1 MEKRILVYT
10 NHYYPENFK
19 INDLVRWIKDD
30 NHHIR
35 VITQIPNYPNGDF
48 YKGYGVFLKSNQR
61 HEKQIINRLP
71 VVPRGSGTKLLLILN
86 YISYFISSFFF
97 TVYLL
102 IFVKKYDYIIVHHT
116 SPPLLSI
123 HPILYGLFYKTKKIY
138 WELDVWPETLQALG
152 IIKSNFILGQIKK
165 IMIKIY
171 SCYDLILIGSN
182 QYKEI
187 IKQRYNGQIQYFPNW
202 ADQTIEEKS
211 DNKIVDI
218 NVPKDHKII
227 MYTGNIGY
235 AQNFDQIIKLCF
247 KTINEKIYWVF
258 IGDGRFKFKL
268 SQILDNNPKLK
279 IKLIDSVKVD
289 LIKSYIHTSDFTL
302 LSLSSKGIFNK
313 TVPAKLQTYMCLS
326 KPVIGF
332 VSGEAKEIIS
342 NANCGI
348 VIDSF
353 KIDESVEKIIE
364 LVNFEKS
371 KIKSLGENGRRY
383 YDKYFNS
390 KFRQNQL
397 KKIIV

>member
-1 MEKRILVYT
+1 LEKRILVYT

-19 INDLVRWIKDD
+19 INDVVRWIKDD

-48 YKGYGVFLKSNQR
+48 YKGYGVFLKSYQR

-71 VVPRGSGTKLLLILN
+71 VIPRGSGAKLLLILN

-102 IFVKKYDYIIVHHT
+102 IFAKKYDYIIVHHT

-138 WELDVWPETLQALG
+138 WELDVWPETLQSLG
-152 IIKSNFILGQIKK
+152 IIKSNIILDIIKK
-165 IMIKIY
+165 IMKKIY
-171 SCYDLILIGSN
+171 ICYDLILIGSK

-202 ADQTIEEKS
+202 ADQIIEKKS
-211 DNKIVDI
+211 NSKKVDI
-218 NVPKDHKII
+218 NVPKGHKVI

-235 AQNFDQIIKLCF
+235 AQNFDIILKLCL
-247 KTINEKIYWVF
+247 KLINQKIYWVF
-258 IGDGRFKFKL
+258 IGDGRFKNKL
-268 SQILDNNPKLK
+268 SKTIEENPKLK
-279 IKLIDSVKVD
+279 IKLINSVKVD

-348 VIDSF
+348 VIDLF

>member
-19 INDLVRWIKDD
+19 INDVVRWIKDD

-71 VVPRGSGTKLLLILN
+71 VIPRGSGTKLLLILN

-211 DNKIVDI
+211 DNKIVGI

-289 LIKSYIHTSDFTL
+289 LIKSFIDLSDFAL

-332 VSGEAKEIIS
+332 ISGEAKEIIL
-342 NANCGI
+342 NANSGI

>member
-1 MEKRILVYT
+1 LEKRILVYT

-19 INDLVRWIKDD
+19 INDVVRWIKDD

-71 VVPRGSGTKLLLILN
+71 VIPRGSGTKLLLILN

>member
-19 INDLVRWIKDD
+19 INDVVRWIKDD

-71 VVPRGSGTKLLLILN
+71 VIPRGSGTKLLLILN

-211 DNKIVDI
+211 DNKIVGI

-371 KIKSLGENGRRY
+371 KIKRLGENGRRY

>member
-19 INDLVRWIKDD
+19 INDVVRWIKDD

-71 VVPRGSGTKLLLILN
+71 VIPRGSGTKLLLILN

-371 KIKSLGENGRRY
+371 KIKRLGENGRRY

>member
-19 INDLVRWIKDD
+19 INDVVRWLKGD
-30 NHHIR
+30 NHHVR
-35 VITQIPNYPNGDF
+35 VITQIPNYPNGHF
-48 YKGYGVFLKSNQR
+48 FKGYGLFLKSNQR
-61 HEKQIINRLP
+61 VQNLVINRLP
-71 VVPRGSGTKLLLILN
+71 VIPRGSGTKFLLLLN
-86 YISYFISSFFF
+86 YISYFISSFLF

-123 HPILYGLFYKTKKIY
+123 HPILYGLIYKTKKIY
-138 WELDVWPETLQALG
+138 WELDVWPETLQALD

-171 SCYDLILIGSN
+171 SCYDLILIGSK
-182 QYKEI
+182 QYMEI
-187 IKQRYNGQIQYFPNW
+187 LKQRFSGEIQYFPNW
-202 ADQTIEEKS
+202 ADQIIEKKS
-211 DNKIVDI
+211 NIKKVDI
-218 NVPKDHKII
+218 NVPKGNKVI

-235 AQNFDQIIKLCF
+235 AQNFDIILKLCL
-247 KTINEKIYWVF
+247 KTINQKIYWVF
-258 IGDGRFKFKL
+258 IGDGRFKDKL
-268 SQILDNNPKLK
+268 SKAIEENPKLK
-279 IKLIDSVKVD
+279 IKLINLVKVD
-289 LIKSYIHTSDFTL
+289 LIKSYIHISDFTL

-313 TVPAKLQTYMCLS
+313 TVPAKLKTYMCLS
-326 KPVIGF
+326 KPVIGL

-348 VIDSF
+348 IINQS

-364 LVNFEKS
+364 MVNFEKP
-371 KIKSLGENGRRY
+371 KIKSLGVNGRRY

>member
-1 MEKRILVYT
+1 LEKRILVYT

-19 INDLVRWIKDD
+19 INDVVRWIKDD

>member
-1 MEKRILVYT
+1 LEKRILVYT

-19 INDLVRWIKDD
+19 INDVVRWIKDD

-48 YKGYGVFLKSNQR
+48 YKGYGIFLKSNQR
-61 HEKQIINRLP
+61 YERQIINRLP
-71 VVPRGSGTKLLLILN
+71 VIPRGPGTKLILILN
-86 YISYFISSFFF
+86 YISYFISSLFF
-97 TVYLL
+97 TIYLL

-116 SPPLLSI
+116 SPPLISI
-123 HPILYGLFYKTKKIY
+123 HPILYCLFYKTKKIY
-138 WELDVWPETLQALG
+138 WELDVWPETLQSLG
-152 IIKSNFILGQIKK
+152 IIKSNIILRFIKE
-165 IMIKIY
+165 IMKKIY
-171 SCYDLILIGSN
+171 SFYDLILIGSK
-182 QYKEI
+182 QYLEI
-187 IKQRYNGQIQYFPNW
+187 INQRYNGEIQYFPNW
-202 ADQTIEEKS
+202 ADKPIEEKS

-218 NVPKDHKII
+218 NVPKDNKII

-258 IGDGRFKFKL
+258 IGDGRFKYKL
-268 SQILDNNPKLK
+268 CQILENNPKLK
-279 IKLIDSVKVD
+279 IKLINSVKVD
-289 LIKSYIHTSDFTL
+289 LIKSYIDLSDFAL

-332 VSGEAKEIIS
+332 ISGEAKEIIL

-348 VIDSF
+348 VIDPF
-353 KIDESVEKIIE
+353 KIDESIEKIIE

-371 KIKSLGENGRRY
+371 KIHSLGENGKRY

-390 KFRQNQL
+390 TLRQNEI
-397 KKIIV
+397 KKIIR

>member
-1 MEKRILVYT
+1 
-10 NHYYPENFK
+10 
-19 INDLVRWIKDD
+19 
-30 NHHIR
+30 
-35 VITQIPNYPNGDF
+35 
-48 YKGYGVFLKSNQR
+48 
-61 HEKQIINRLP
+61 
-71 VVPRGSGTKLLLILN
+71 
-86 YISYFISSFFF
+86 
-97 TVYLL
+97 
-102 IFVKKYDYIIVHHT
+102 
-116 SPPLLSI
+116 
-123 HPILYGLFYKTKKIY
+123 
-138 WELDVWPETLQALG
+138 
-152 IIKSNFILGQIKK
+152 
-165 IMIKIY
+165 MIKIY
-171 SCYDLILIGSN
+171 SCYDLILIGSK

-289 LIKSYIHTSDFTL
+289 LIKSYIDLSDFAL

-332 VSGEAKEIIS
+332 SKWRSER
-342 NANCGI
+342 NN
-348 VIDSF
+348 F
-353 KIDESVEKIIE
+353 KCQL
-364 LVNFEKS
+364 LV
-371 KIKSLGENGRRY
+371 
-383 YDKYFNS
+383 
-390 KFRQNQL
+390 
-397 KKIIV
+397 

>member
-1 MEKRILVYT
+1 MEIL
-10 NHYYPENFK
+10 
-19 INDLVRWIKDD
+19 
-30 NHHIR
+30 
-35 VITQIPNYPNGDF
+35 
-48 YKGYGVFLKSNQR
+48 
-61 HEKQIINRLP
+61 
-71 VVPRGSGTKLLLILN
+71 
-86 YISYFISSFFF
+86 
-97 TVYLL
+97 
-102 IFVKKYDYIIVHHT
+102 
-116 SPPLLSI
+116 
-123 HPILYGLFYKTKKIY
+123 
-138 WELDVWPETLQALG
+138 
-152 IIKSNFILGQIKK
+152 
-165 IMIKIY
+165 
-171 SCYDLILIGSN
+171 
-182 QYKEI
+182 
-187 IKQRYNGQIQYFPNW
+187 KQRFSGEIQYFPNW
-202 ADQTIEEKS
+202 ADQIIEKKS
-211 DNKIVDI
+211 NSKKVDI
-218 NVPKDHKII
+218 NVPKGHKVI

-235 AQNFDQIIKLCF
+235 AQNFDIILKLCL
-247 KTINEKIYWVF
+247 KLINQKIYWVF
-258 IGDGRFKFKL
+258 IGDGRFKNKL
-268 SQILDNNPKLK
+268 SKTIEENPKLK
-279 IKLIDSVKVD
+279 IKLINSVKVD

-348 VIDSF
+348 VIDLF

>member
-1 MEKRILVYT
+1 LEKRILVYT

-19 INDLVRWIKDD
+19 INDVVRWIKDD
-30 NHHIR
+30 NHHVR
-35 VITQIPNYPNGDF
+35 VITQIPNYPNGHF
-48 YKGYGVFLKSNQR
+48 FKGYGLFLKSNQR
-61 HEKQIINRLP
+61 VQNLVINRLP
-71 VVPRGSGTKLLLILN
+71 VIPRGSGTKFLLLLN
-86 YISYFISSFFF
+86 YISYFISSFYF
-97 TVYLL
+97 TIYLL

-116 SPPLLSI
+116 SPPLISI
-123 HPILYGLFYKTKKIY
+123 HPILYSLFYKTKKIY
-138 WELDVWPETLQALG
+138 WELDVWPETLQSLG
-152 IIKSNFILGQIKK
+152 IIKSNIILDIIKIIMKK
-165 IMIKIY
+165 IY
-171 SCYDLILIGSN
+171 TSYDLILIGSK
-182 QYKEI
+182 QYMEI
-187 IKQRYNGQIQYFPNW
+187 LKQRFSGEIQYFPNW
-202 ADQTIEEKS
+202 ADQIIEKKS
-211 DNKIVDI
+211 NSKKVDI
-218 NVPKDHKII
+218 NVPKGHKVI

-235 AQNFDQIIKLCF
+235 AQNFDIILKLCL
-247 KTINEKIYWVF
+247 KLINQKIYWVF
-258 IGDGRFKFKL
+258 IGDGRFKNKL
-268 SQILDNNPKLK
+268 SKTIEENPKLK
-279 IKLIDSVKVD
+279 IKLMNSVKVD

-326 KPVIGF
+326 KPVIGL

-348 VIDSF
+348 IINQF

>member
-1 MEKRILVYT
+1 LEKRILVYT

-19 INDLVRWIKDD
+19 INDVVRWIKDD

-71 VVPRGSGTKLLLILN
+71 VIPRGSGTKLLLILN

-171 SCYDLILIGSN
+171 SYYDLILIGSN

-279 IKLIDSVKVD
+279 IKLIDSVKID

-371 KIKSLGENGRRY
+371 KIKRLGENGRRY
-383 YDKYFNS
+383 YEKYFNS

>member
-19 INDLVRWIKDD
+19 INDVVRWIKDD

-61 HEKQIINRLP
+61 FEKLVINRLP
-71 VVPRGSGTKLLLILN
+71 VIQRGSGTKLLLILN

-116 SPPLLSI
+116 SPPLISI

-138 WELDVWPETLQALG
+138 WELDVWPETLQSLG
-152 IIKSNFILGQIKK
+152 IIKSNIILGFIQK
-165 IMIKIY
+165 IMKKIY
-171 SCYDLILIGSN
+171 SHYDLILIGSK
-182 QYKEI
+182 QFFEI
-187 IKQRYNGQIQYFPNW
+187 IKQRYKGEIQYFPNW
-202 ADQTIEEKS
+202 ADQPIEEKS

-218 NVPKDHKII
+218 NVPKDNKII

-235 AQNFDQIIKLCF
+235 AQNFDQIIKLCC

-258 IGDGRFKFKL
+258 IGDGRFKYKL
-268 SQILDNNPKLK
+268 SQILENNPKLK
-279 IKLIDSVKVD
+279 IKLINSVKVD
-289 LIKSYIHTSDFTL
+289 LIKSYIDLSDFAL

-326 KPVIGF
+326 KPVIGMI
-332 VSGEAKEIIS
+332 SGEAKEIIL
-342 NANCGI
+342 NANSGI
-348 VIDSF
+348 VIDSL

-364 LVNFEKS
+364 LVNFDKS
-371 KIKSLGENGRRY
+371 KIHSLGENGKKY

-390 KFRQNQL
+390 RLRKNEI
-397 KKIIV
+397 KKIIR

>member
-1 MEKRILVYT
+1 LEKRILVYT

-19 INDLVRWIKDD
+19 INDVVRWIKDD

-71 VVPRGSGTKLLLILN
+71 VIPRRSGTKLLLILN
-86 YISYFISSFFF
+86 YISYFISSFLF

-116 SPPLLSI
+116 SPPLISI
-123 HPILYGLFYKTKKIY
+123 HPILYSLFYKTKKIY

-152 IIKSNFILGQIKK
+152 IIKSNLILGQIKK
-165 IMIKIY
+165 IMKKIY
-171 SCYDLILIGSN
+171 AYYDLILIGSN
-182 QYKEI
+182 QYLEI
-187 IKQRYNGQIQYFPNW
+187 IKQRYSGEIQYFPNW
-202 ADQTIEEKS
+202 ADQSIEEKS
-211 DNKIVDI
+211 DKKIVDI

-235 AQNFDQIIKLCF
+235 AQNFDKILKLCY
-247 KTINEKIYWVF
+247 KTINNKIYLVF
-258 IGDGRFKFKL
+258 IGDGRFKNKL
-268 SQILDNNPKLK
+268 SKNIEKNPKLK
-279 IKLIDSVKVD
+279 IKLINSVKVD

-302 LSLSSKGIFNK
+302 LSLSAKGIFNK

-326 KPVIGF
+326 KPVIGL

-348 VIDSF
+348 IINQS

-364 LVNFEKS
+364 MVNFEKS

>member
-61 HEKQIINRLP
+61 QEKQIINRLP
-71 VVPRGSGTKLLLILN
+71 VIPRGSGTKLLLILN

-97 TVYLL
+97 TIYLL
-102 IFVKKYDYIIVHHT
+102 FFVKKYDYIIVHHT
-116 SPPLLSI
+116 SPPLISI
-123 HPILYGLFYKTKKIY
+123 HPILYSLFYKTKKIY
-138 WELDVWPETLQALG
+138 WELDVWPETLQSLE
-152 IIKSNFILGQIKK
+152 IIKSNIILDIIKK
-165 IMIKIY
+165 IMKKIY
-171 SCYDLILIGSN
+171 TSYDLILIGSK
-182 QYKEI
+182 QYMEI
-187 IKQRYNGQIQYFPNW
+187 LKQRYIGEIQYFPNW
-202 ADQTIEEKS
+202 ADHIIEKKS
-211 DNKIVDI
+211 NIKKVDI
-218 NVPKDHKII
+218 NVPKGHKVI

-235 AQNFDQIIKLCF
+235 AQNFDIILKLCF
-247 KTINEKIYWVF
+247 KTINQKIYWVF
-258 IGDGRFKFKL
+258 IGDGRFKNKL
-268 SQILDNNPKLK
+268 SKTIQANPKLK
-279 IKLIDSVKVD
+279 IKLINSVKVD
-289 LIKSYIHTSDFTL
+289 LIKSYIHASDFTL

-326 KPVIGF
+326 KPVIGI

-348 VIDSF
+348 IINQS
-353 KIDESVEKIIE
+353 KIDESAEKIIE

-371 KIKSLGENGRRY
+371 KIKSLGENGRSY
-383 YDKYFNS
+383 YNKYFNS
-390 KFRQNQL
+390 KFRKNQL
-397 KKIIV
+397 KKIIA

>member
-1 MEKRILVYT
+1 
-10 NHYYPENFK
+10 
-19 INDLVRWIKDD
+19 
-30 NHHIR
+30 
-35 VITQIPNYPNGDF
+35 
-48 YKGYGVFLKSNQR
+48 
-61 HEKQIINRLP
+61 
-71 VVPRGSGTKLLLILN
+71 
-86 YISYFISSFFF
+86 
-97 TVYLL
+97 
-102 IFVKKYDYIIVHHT
+102 
-116 SPPLLSI
+116 
-123 HPILYGLFYKTKKIY
+123 
-138 WELDVWPETLQALG
+138 
-152 IIKSNFILGQIKK
+152 
-165 IMIKIY
+165 MIKIY
-171 SCYDLILIGSN
+171 SCYDLILIGSK

-289 LIKSYIHTSDFTL
+289 LIKSFIDLSDFAL

-332 VSGEAKEIIS
+332 ISGEAKEIIL
-342 NANCGI
+342 NANSGI

-364 LVNFEKS
+364 LVNFDKS
-371 KIKSLGENGRRY
+371 KIHSLGENGKRY
-383 YDKYFNS
+383 YDKYFHS
-390 KFRQNQL
+390 TLRQNEI
-397 KKIIV
+397 KKIIR

>member
-19 INDLVRWIKDD
+19 INDVVRWIKDD

>member
-19 INDLVRWIKDD
+19 INDVVRWIKDD

-71 VVPRGSGTKLLLILN
+71 VIPRGSGIKLLLILN

-211 DNKIVDI
+211 DNKIVGI

-371 KIKSLGENGRRY
+371 KIKRLGENGRRY